1 MDSSNNMMV
10 PSSVDPMQFQQTQQ
24 QSQPHIQ
31 HSPAS
36 QQPSHASLM
45 HNGNGRLPSPGF
57 QTPSYHVNP
66 VVPLKRA
73 RPREDSVNISPRQ
86 TAGVLPNSRSQT
98 PQSSI
103 SQTSSGQ
110 MYHLYAAGNHN
121 VPQRPLSATPSFI
134 PQLAQGAPNNGTPS
148 PIMQTQV
155 YKASNVGGTAS
166 AGQPPP
172 PKRMATQSPS
182 PFSPA
187 NQQHIFMQQ
196 GSPTSEHNVARS
208 ATPHGFPPQPQHSP
222 GFSQGFAMQPQRA
235 FSPPNG
241 PGAALNVPQNFQATP
256 QAQVMYNQMQ
266 RQQQQQQQQQHK
278 LMQQSSQIPSG
289 QNPMMPHH
297 GRNLPV
303 STLPGSHPN
312 PNAKITGRGAPNP
325 DQFARSLQDFMQK
338 RGTPLTTLTPVV
350 GERQIHLFPFY
361 LQVQRFGGHRTVAAS
376 GQWINV
382 AQSLQ
387 LNPDSHPGIIDQL
400 AQIYQA
406 NLAPFEDAYRKS
418 TQTQHSAS
426 IPGPNTGLLSHQ
438 NIGKQLHMASQSP
451 PKQTPQDASSTH
463 YTGPSSN
470 GFPVQNSSFP
480 PNIAINKSVSN
491 VSTHSS
497 FPTNVPPGAV
507 PFNATQIAT
516 KSVVPIQPAASGLP
530 QQSDISQPG
539 ANQIRERHDLHFKP
553 KVRGLDT
560 HGGVDV
566 AVLSGIGTEIV
577 HLRPTVPTFNELGII
592 DVHALTMSLKSGLQA
607 EVRLALDTL
616 VTVSVE
622 SQWSLSLKSCEDLV
636 ETLVDVAESEV
647 MLLKNNVTELAADHI
662 FPPYEEVLRGCRQ
675 EANTLLAVPRVGS
688 SFYELDRAADRLIAI
703 TTIFRNLSF
712 FESNHDPL
720 AESSVIKFV
729 ASVID
734 IICKTKVLLRSNNNA
749 LDFMKDMIIF
759 LSNLSQSIILPG
771 KQEALCLLRFILA
784 FAPQPGP
791 YYTGRRLPMFAPYH
805 PSIHRYLP
813 PAVDSLA
820 KLLVRDEPNRGFFK
834 DLYSSDSNTSRSWD
848 LLTRSFALA
857 ISPIPVADNVRMML
871 SQAVEARKPYLE
883 QGMLAAE
890 ILSGIAALEDS
901 RLALSWLSSED
912 GFAHSLV
919 RLVYFLSTQQQIIRP
934 IGNRGGPY
942 QDEGLP
948 FSRII
953 QRGATVL
960 RNLSMTSNEEYNYDG
975 LLGSIET
982 LNLMDTEAD
991 SLQSMFLAGMVSKKE
1006 ILFGALMNQ
1015 SIDANALGSMCEF
1028 TGFGGRNPEKDEIF

>member
-1 MDSSNNMMV
+1 MDPSNNMMM
-10 PSSVDPMQFQQTQQ
+10 PSSMDPLQFQQQQ
-24 QSQPHIQ
+24 QQQFQ
-31 HSPAS
+31 HSPVS
-36 QQPSHASLM
+36 QQQPPHASLM
-45 HNGNGRLPSPGF
+45 HNGNARHPSPGF

-86 TAGVLPNSRSQT
+86 TTGVLPSSRSQT
-98 PQSSI
+98 PQGGVG
-103 SQTSSGQ
+103 QVPSGQ
-110 MYHLYAAGNHN
+110 MYHLYGAGNPN

-134 PQLAQGAPNNGTPS
+134 PQLGQGAPNNGTPS
-148 PIMQTQV
+148 PIMQSQV
-155 YKASNVGGTAS
+155 YKTPNTGTGAS
-166 AGQPPP
+166 ASQPPP

-187 NQQHIFMQQ
+187 NQQHMFIQQ
-196 GSPTSEHNVARS
+196 GSPNSEHSGTRS
-208 ATPHGFPPQPQHSP
+208 VTPHGFSAQPSP
-222 GFSQGFAMQPQRA
+222 GFNPGFAMQPQRA
-235 FSPPNG
+235 FSPPNA
-241 PGAALNVPQNFQATP
+241 PGAPINVPQNFQGNP
-256 QAQVMYNQMQ
+256 QAQAMYNQMQ
-266 RQQQQQQQQQHK
+266 RQHQHK
-278 LMQQSSQIPSG
+278 MMQQSAQMQTG
-289 QNPMMPHH
+289 QNQMMQQHS
-297 GRNLPV
+297 RNMPV

-312 PNAKITGRGAPNP
+312 PNAKISGRGVPNP

-338 RGTPLTTLTPVV
+338 RGTPIASLTPHV
-350 GERQIHLFPFY
+350 GERQMHLFTLY
-361 LQVQRFGGHRTVAAS
+361 LQVQRFGGHRSITANN
-376 GQWINV
+376 QWTSV
-382 AQSLQ
+382 AQSMQ
-387 LNPDSHPGIIDQL
+387 VNTDAHPGIPDQL

-418 TQTQHSAS
+418 TQAQQPVSGSTS
-426 IPGPNTGLLSHQ
+426 NMLSHQ
-438 NIGKQLHMASQSP
+438 NLGKQSQIISQSP
-451 PKQTPQDASSTH
+451 TKQQPQEANAAN
-463 YTGPSSN
+463 YQGPSSN
-470 GFPVQNSSFP
+470 GFHTQNTSFQQ
-480 PNIAINKSVSN
+480 NIPHNKPISN
-491 VSTHSS
+491 ATTHSS
-497 FPTNVPPGAV
+497 FLPAVAGGALPFNPNQISSKAV
-507 PFNATQIAT
+507 PVQ
-516 KSVVPIQPAASGLP
+516 SVPAAAPAQLSDP
-530 QQSDISQPG
+530 SQQVNTPT
-539 ANQIRERHDLHFKP
+539 REKHDLHFKP

-647 MLLKNNVTELAADHI
+647 LLLRENAAELETEPL

-688 SFYELDRAADRLIAI
+688 RLYELDRAADRLIAI

-734 IICKTKVLLRSNNNA
+734 IMCKTKMLLRSNNNT

-771 KQEALCLLRFILA
+771 KQEALGLLRFILS

-791 YYTGRRLPMFAPYH
+791 FSSGRMLPMFASYH
-805 PSIHRYLP
+805 PSVHRYLP

-820 KLLVRDEPNRGFFK
+820 KLLVRDEPNRGYFK
-834 DLYSSDSNTSRSWD
+834 ELFSAEPGTGRPWD

-871 SQAVEARKPYLE
+871 PQAVEARKPYLE

-901 RLALSWLSSED
+901 HLALSWLSSED
-912 GFAHSLV
+912 GFSHSLV
-919 RLVYFLSTQQQIIRP
+919 RLVYFLSTQQQLVRP
-934 IGNRGGPY
+934 MGNRGVSY
-942 QDEGLP
+942 QDDAQP
-948 FSRII
+948 FSRVI
-953 QRGATVL
+953 QRGAIVL
-960 RNLSMTSNEEYNYDG
+960 RNLSMTSSEDHKYGG
-975 LLGSIET
+975 LVGSIES
-982 LNLMDTEAD
+982 LNLLDTEAD
-991 SLQSMFLAGMVSKKE
+991 SLKTIFLAGMASKKE

-1015 SIDANALGSMCEF
+1015 SMDAKALSSMCEF
-1028 TGFGGRNPEKDEIF
+1028 TGFGGGDIDKDDIF

>member
-1 MDSSNNMMV
+1 MDASSNNMMM
-10 PSSVDPMQFQQTQQ
+10 PSSMDPMQFQQTQQ
-24 QSQPHIQ
+24 TQQHMQ
-31 HSPAS
+31 HSPVS
-36 QQPSHASLM
+36 QQPHASLM
-45 HNGNGRLPSPGF
+45 HNGNARHPSPGF

-86 TAGVLPNSRSQT
+86 TAGVLPSSRSQT
-98 PQSSI
+98 PQSGA
-103 SQTSSGQ
+103 SQVSGGQ
-110 MYHLYAAGNHN
+110 MYHLYGAGNPN
-121 VPQRPLSATPSFI
+121 VPQRPLSATPFI
-134 PQLAQGAPNNGTPS
+134 PQLGQGAPNNGTPS
-148 PIMQTQV
+148 PIMQSQV
-155 YKASNVGGTAS
+155 YKTPNTGAIAST
-166 AGQPPP
+166 GQPP

-187 NQQHIFMQQ
+187 NQQHIFLPQ
-196 GSPTSEHNVARS
+196 GSPTSEHSATRS

-222 GFSQGFAMQPQRA
+222 GFNAGFGVQPQRA
-235 FSPPNG
+235 FSPPNA
-241 PGAALNVPQNFQATP
+241 PGASMNVTPNFPGNP
-256 QAQVMYNQMQ
+256 QAQAMYSQLQ
-266 RQQQQQQQQQHK
+266 RQQQQQQHK
-278 LMQQSSQIPSG
+278 LIQQSTQMQGG
-289 QNPMMPHH
+289 QLIAHH
-297 GRNLPV
+297 GRNVPV

-312 PNAKITGRGAPNP
+312 PNAKVTGRGAPNP

-338 RGTPLTTLTPVV
+338 RGTPIATLTPPM
-350 GERQIHLFPFY
+350 GDRQIHLFPLY
-361 LQVQRFGGHRTVAAS
+361 LQVQRFGGHRNVTGNNQWAS
-376 GQWINV
+376 V

-387 LNPDSHPGIIDQL
+387 INTEVNPGIADQL
-400 AQIYQA
+400 AQVYQA
-406 NLAPFEDAYRKS
+406 TLAPFEDAYRKS
-418 TQTQHSAS
+418 TQAQQTISM
-426 IPGPNTGLLSHQ
+426 PGPNSGMASHS
-438 NIGKQLHMASQSP
+438 NMVKQPPLTSQSP
-451 PKQTPQDASSTH
+451 TKQPQDPAVLNFPGPNPNGFQNSNASFPQNL
-463 YTGPSSN
+463 PSSKAVPHV
-470 GFPVQNSSFP
+470 G
-480 PNIAINKSVSN
+480 
-491 VSTHSS
+491 THSS
-497 FPTNVPPGAV
+497 FPPAVTSGAMQFNPNQIPNKGAPP
-507 PFNATQIAT
+507 TQQVA
-516 KSVVPIQPAASGLP
+516 PGLP
-530 QQSDISQPG
+530 QQSDISQSGGNPV
-539 ANQIRERHDLHFKP
+539 REKHDLHFKP

-647 MLLKNNVTELAADHI
+647 LLLKDSVVELDDEPF

-675 EANTLLAVPRVGS
+675 EANTLLAVPKVGS
-688 SFYELDRAADRLIAI
+688 RPYELDRAADRLIAI

-734 IICKTKVLLRSNNNA
+734 IMCNTKLLLRSNNNT

-771 KQEALCLLRFILA
+771 KQEALGLLRFILA

-791 YYTGRRLPMFAPYH
+791 YSAGRSLPLFASYH

-834 DLYSSDSNTSRSWD
+834 ELFSAAPGTDRPWD
-848 LLTRSFALA
+848 ILTRSFALA

-871 SQAVEARKPYLE
+871 PQAVEARKPYLE

-890 ILSGIAALEDS
+890 ILSGIAAQEDCH
-901 RLALSWLSSED
+901 LALSWLSSED

-919 RLVYFLSTQQQIIRP
+919 RLVYFLSTQQQMIRP
-934 IGNRGGPY
+934 VGGRGSSY
-942 QDEGLP
+942 QDDGQP

-960 RNLSMTSNEEYNYDG
+960 RNLSMTSGGECGYDG

-982 LNLMDTEAD
+982 LNLLDNEAD
-991 SLQSMFLAGMVSKKE
+991 SLKSMFLAGMASKKE

-1015 SIDANALGSMCEF
+1015 SIDAKALNSMCEF
-1028 TGFGGRNPEKDEIF
+1028 TGFGGSYTEKDDVF

>member
-1 MDSSNNMMV
+1 MDASNNMMV
-10 PSSVDPMQFQQTQQ
+10 PSSVDPMQFQQNQQ
-24 QSQPHIQ
+24 QPQPHIQ

-36 QQPSHASLM
+36 QQTPHASLM
-45 HNGNGRLPSPGF
+45 HNGSARLPSPGF

-98 PQSSI
+98 PQSGI
-103 SQTSSGQ
+103 SQASGGQ
-110 MYHLYAAGNHN
+110 MYHLYAPGNHN

-155 YKASNVGGTAS
+155 YKTSNVGGPAS

-196 GSPTSEHNVARS
+196 GSPTSEHNVTRS

-222 GFSQGFAMQPQRA
+222 GFNQGFAMQPQRA

-241 PGAALNVPQNFQATP
+241 PGSAMNVPQNFQATP
-256 QAQVMYNQMQ
+256 QAQM
-266 RQQQQQQQQQHK
+266 
-278 LMQQSSQIPSG
+278 PSG
-289 QNPMMPHH
+289 QNSMMAHH

-338 RGTPLTTLTPVV
+338 RGTPIATLTPAV
-350 GERQIHLFPFY
+350 GERQIHLFPLY
-361 LQVQRFGGHRTVAAS
+361 LQVQRFGGHRTVAAN
-376 GQWINV
+376 GQWATV

-387 LNPDSHPGIIDQL
+387 LNADSQSGIVEQL
-400 AQIYQA
+400 AQAYQA

-426 IPGPNTGLLSHQ
+426 IPGQSTGMLPHP

-451 PKQTPQDASSTH
+451 TKQHPQDASSNH
-463 YTGPSSN
+463 YTGTPSN
-470 GFPVQNSSFP
+470 GFPAQNSSFP
-480 PNIAINKSVSN
+480 QNIAINKSITN
-491 VSTHSS
+491 VPTHSS
-497 FPTNVPPGAV
+497 FPTNVTPGAV
-507 PFNATQIAT
+507 PFNATQAAN
-516 KSVVPIQPAASGLP
+516 KSAVPIQPAAPGIP
-530 QQSDISQPG
+530 QPSDTSQPG
-539 ANQIRERHDLHFKP
+539 SNPVREKHDLHFKP

-647 MLLKNNVTELAADHI
+647 LLLRDNVTELAADTV

-734 IICKTKVLLRSNNNA
+734 IMCKTKMLLRSNNNT

-791 YYTGRRLPMFAPYH
+791 YYSGRRLPMFASYH
-805 PSIHRYLP
+805 PSVHRYLP

-820 KLLVRDEPNRGFFK
+820 KLLVRDDPNRGFFK
-834 DLYSSDSNTSRSWD
+834 DLYSSDSNAGRSWD

-871 SQAVEARKPYLE
+871 PQAVEARKPYLE

-901 RLALSWLSSED
+901 HLALSWLSSED

-934 IGNRGGPY
+934 ISNRGGPY

-960 RNLSMTSNEEYNYDG
+960 RNLSMTSHEEYSYDG

-982 LNLMDTEAD
+982 LNLLDTEAD
-991 SLQSMFLAGMVSKKE
+991 GLQSMFLAGMVSKKE

-1015 SIDANALGSMCEF
+1015 SIDANALSSMCEF
-1028 TGFGGRNPEKDEIF
+1028 TGFGGRNLEKDELF